1 MAVVYWSEHL
11 NRDVSLEEE
20 ARMEDLMELE
30 YAKFAESVM
39 GDRPAAPNF
48 YDNY

>member
-1 MAVVYWSEHL
+1 VLDDLLAPGVRV
-11 NRDVSLEEE
+11 EE
-20 ARMEDLMELE
+20 LMELE

-39 GDRPAAPNF
+39 GRRPAAPNF